1 MATDGHKW
9 LQTPYDCGF
18 AICRHEGAHR
28 RAMEMQ
34 ASYLT
39 PDDPSF
45 RHPGNYVPELSR
57 RARGFASWAMMRRL
71 GREGVAQMVDS
82 DIAMAQL
89 MASGMAEIPG
99 VTVVNQPELNQF
111 MVRFGVE
118 RGAEESDRLT
128 GATVAQIQR
137 DAVAFMGTARWRGR
151 LVMRMS
157 VSSIETT
164 ETDAG
169 LTVEAVRAAWDTVRG
184 ANG

>member
-1 MATDGHKW
+1 
-9 LQTPYDCGF
+9 
-18 AICRHEGAHR
+18 
-28 RAMEMQ
+28 
-34 ASYLT
+34 
-39 PDDPSF
+39 
-45 RHPGNYVPELSR
+45 
-57 RARGFASWAMMRRL
+57 
-71 GREGVAQMVDS
+71 
-82 DIAMAQL
+82 MAQL
-89 MASGMAEIPG
+89 MARGMAEVPG

-118 RGAEESDRLT
+118 RGDEESDRLT
-128 GATVAQIQR
+128 GETVAQIQR